1 MTDVVREH
9 PEEPGD
15 PQGDEGRPSDPGAP
29 VDRENQ
35 PPRRGEE
42 RAVHAFRK
50 VPRTG
55 VIYVTT
61 EAARLG
67 FKPGADEGADGW
79 CNLGQG
85 QPETG
90 PLPDAPERCAAV
102 PIAGDDQEYAPVA
115 GLWELREAIASLYN
129 RAYRR
134 GMPSRYTA
142 ENVAVSGGG
151 RIALTRAAAALGQIN
166 LGHFLPDYTAY
177 EELLDIFRLF
187 SPIPILLEGERGY
200 SFSVGDLRRE
210 ILGRGLSAIL
220 ASNPCNPTGKHV
232 RGEELAAW
240 VRTAKE
246 LDCALLLDEFY
257 SHYVYGMGDVAPMES
272 AARYVEEVDRDPVV
286 IFDGLT
292 KNWRYP
298 GWRVTWTV
306 GPREVI
312 EAVAS
317 AGSFLD
323 GGGSKPMQRAAA
335 ELLTIEHTRAETT
348 AIHRAFSR
356 KRELLLAGLRKIGVT
371 IDAEPEGTFYVW
383 GSVADLPPG
392 LSDGHGFFR
401 AALGERIIVVPG
413 EFFDVNPGKRRAG
426 RPSRFRHHVRF
437 SFGPSEEVL
446 VRALGRLERMVG
458 ERRRA

>member
-1 MTDVVREH
+1 MTDVEREH

-15 PQGDEGRPSDPGAP
+15 LQGDEARPSYPGAP
-29 VDRENQ
+29 AEREHS
-35 PPRRGEE
+35 PPQRGDE

-67 FKPGADEGADGW
+67 FNPGADEGADGW

-90 PLPDAPERCAAV
+90 PLPGAPERCSAV

-177 EELLDIFRLF
+177 EELLDVFRLF

-298 GWRVTWTV
+298 GWRVTWTL

-371 IDAEPEGTFYVW
+371 IDVAPEGTFYVW